1 MDAHLGL
8 QWFGNY
14 SARAGA
20 SEIHLKGR
28 ACRIWIFGEEKH
40 PNQWHLCEKN
50 IKGEVRELCSEKG
63 MGWLPGADVLRW
75 EMRWDWRLGVF
86 KVKRKDFCVI
96 QWVTGVIIAGSTIEG
111 GMCVGVTRAKTSVA
125 RTGERAKRL

>member
-1 MDAHLGL
+1 MGKRSIPTS
-8 QWFGNY
+8 GTY
-14 SARAGA
+14 V
-20 SEIHLKGR
+20 K
-28 ACRIWIFGEEKH
+28 
-40 PNQWHLCEKN
+40 KN

-86 KVKRKDFCVI
+86 KGKRKDFCVI
-96 QWVTGVIIAGSTIEG
+96 QGVTGVIIAGSTIEG
-111 GMCVGVTRAKTSVA
+111 GMRVGVTRAKTSVA